1 MGMTDK
7 RFMAMLYDELE
18 NWERVKE
25 SAEKENAVET
35 AAMAQKQIEKVKM
48 KLEA

>member
-25 SAEKENAVET
+25 SAEKET
-35 AAMAQKQIEKVKM
+35 AAVAQKQIEKVKM